1 MTGSRSRTERG
12 LAICR
17 PSGCG
22 GAERREAP
30 RWREAGGSRGGDR
43 AESQR
48 ARRKGQENAEQK
60 MPGLGPE
67 QGGDSPEHLSP
78 GDTEPRAPG
87 SLVYI
92 TQLSEFKCWD
102 PWSPGKLLAEGREG
116 RGGEGRVQPGVAGG
130 AQKASGQTRLARPPG
145 LPESKISGVG
155 DHVGSAP
162 CDLGLAACP
171 L

>member
-1 MTGSRSRTERG
+1 MRSRKCQ
-12 LAICR
+12 AF
-17 PSGCG
+17 
-22 GAERREAP
+22 
-30 RWREAGGSRGGDR
+30 
-43 AESQR
+43 
-48 ARRKGQENAEQK
+48 
-60 MPGLGPE
+60 PE

-78 GDTEPRAPG
+78 GDTQPRAPG

-116 RGGEGRVQPGVAGG
+116 RGGEGRGG
-130 AQKASGQTRLARPPG
+130 AQHCSLGWLEGPRRPADRLTRLARPPG

-155 DHVGSAP
+155 DHVGRAP

>member
-60 MPGLGPE
+60 MPGLGPQ

-102 PWSPGKLLAEGREG
+102 PCSPGKLLVEGREG
-116 RGGEGRVQPGVAGG
+116 RGGEGRGG
-130 AQKASGQTRLARPPG
+130 AQHCSLGWLEGPRRPADRLAWPAR
-145 LPESKISGVG
+145 LACQRVRYQ
-155 DHVGSAP
+155 GSEIM
-162 CDLGLAACP
+162 
-171 L
+171 